1 MRILKKILKIGGI
14 VLAVIIVVGGLF
26 AAHTWYF
33 KPVNINLFFGRTM
46 LQIMLQSPE
55 LLSTLRVLE
64 PLGITGH
71 NAKLDDESLAA
82 GDRFMAQIEDAHRV
96 LLTYEDDD
104 LSEADL
110 MSKRIAANM
119 LGLLVEGQEFRY
131 HTFPVNQMFGVQ
143 NSFPSFMEST
153 HQVDDVGDAED
164 YVSRLRAVGL
174 KFDQV
179 LEGLRKREELGIH
192 PPQFVITKVL
202 EEMRAFVAT
211 PAEEGILMTALL
223 EKMDTAGLPAD
234 AQERIAL
241 DARTA
246 IEDTVYPAYG
256 RLIAHFEALDDKVDG
271 NRGAWSLPDGEAF
284 YALTLKLF
292 NTTDYTPAEIHQI
305 GLAEVDRIQ
314 GEILDILAREGWDVS
329 AGFTA
334 AIEEL
339 ADSPQFYYSDS
350 GEGRDQILADYQA
363 MIDEISADL
372 EPWFDVLPESGV
384 EVRRV
389 PEFKEKTAPGAY
401 YEIPAMDGSRPG
413 VFYANLYDIKAT
425 PKYGMRTLAYH
436 EAVPG
441 HHFQLAIQQ
450 QQEDLP
456 FFRRL
461 IPFSAYSEG
470 WGLYAERLAWEMG
483 FLEDPY
489 DNIGRLQAELFRSV
503 RLVVDTGIHAMRW
516 SREEAIDYM
525 LRNTGMAESDVVA
538 EIERYF
544 VLPGQ
549 ATAYKV
555 GMIKLLELRD
565 LARKELGERFDIR
578 EFHNVILTNGSM
590 PLAILEDLVRDY
602 IADRKA

>member
-1 MRILKKILKIGGI
+1 MRIFKKILKIGGI
-14 VLAVIIVVGGLF
+14 VLAVVIVVGGLF

-46 LQIMLQSPE
+46 AQIMLQSPE
-55 LLSTLRVLE
+55 MLSTLRVLE

-71 NAKLDDESLAA
+71 NAKLDDESQAA
-82 GDRFMAQIEDAHRV
+82 GDRFMAQIADAHRV
-96 LLTYEDDD
+96 LLSYEDDD
-104 LSEADL
+104 LSDANL

-119 LGLLVEGQEFRY
+119 LGLLVEGGKFRY

-143 NSFPSFMEST
+143 NGFPSFMEST

-174 KFDQV
+174 QFDQV

-202 EEMRAFVAT
+202 EEMRSFVAT

-223 EKMDTAGLPAD
+223 DKMDTAALSAD

-256 RLIAHFEALDDKVDG
+256 RLIAHFEALDAKVDG

-292 NTTDYTPAEIHQI
+292 NTTDYTPDEIHEI
-305 GLAEVDRIQ
+305 GLGEVDRIQ
-314 GEILDILAREGWDVS
+314 GEILDILAREGWDV
-329 AGFTA
+329 AGGFTA
-334 AIEEL
+334 AIGEL

-363 MIDEISADL
+363 MIDEISAGL

-389 PEFKEKTAPGAY
+389 PEFKEKTAPGGY

-450 QQEDLP
+450 QQKDLP

-555 GMIKLLELRD
+555 GMIKMLELRE
-565 LARKELGERFDIR
+565 LARVELGDRFDIR

-590 PLAILEDLVRDY
+590 PLDILEELVRDY
-602 IADRKA
+602 IAGKKG